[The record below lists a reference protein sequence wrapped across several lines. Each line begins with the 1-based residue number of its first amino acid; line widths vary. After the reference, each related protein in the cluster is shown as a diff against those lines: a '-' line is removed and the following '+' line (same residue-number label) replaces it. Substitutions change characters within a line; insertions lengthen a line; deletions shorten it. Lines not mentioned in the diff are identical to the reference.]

1 MFRLAKAAA
10 RRQTRPKKKKLE
22 SQVER
27 IAYRKTEAAEM
38 LGLCLRTIDNM
49 IAAKELT
56 ARKFGRVVII
66 PAAAIYGLMFCPVP
80 RNSVTRVAYSKRE
93 AAFAL
98 GLSVR
103 TIDNLIAAGELKS
116 HKLRG
121 RVLIPVTSLYA
132 LIRCDHKTKRR
143 AG

>member
-1 MFRLAKAAA
+1 LAKTQRAGKSGP
-10 RRQTRPKKKKLE
+10 RIKKVDF
-22 SQVER
+22 QVER
-27 IAYRKTEAAEM
+27 IAFRKSEAAEM

-56 ARKFGRVVII
+56 ARKFGSSVII
-66 PAAAIYGLMFCPVP
+66 PAAVVYGLMFCPVP
-80 RNSVTRVAYSKRE
+80 KNSVIRVAYSKKE
-93 AAFAL
+93 AAYAL

-116 HKLRG
+116 HKVRG

-132 LIRCDHKTKRR
+132 LIRCDHRTKRK
-143 AG
+143 AA

>member
-1 MFRLAKAAA
+1 MK
-10 RRQTRPKKKKLE
+10 

-49 IAAKELT
+49 IAAKELI
-56 ARKFGRVVII
+56 ARKLGRSVII
-66 PAAAIYGLMFCPVP
+66 PATAVYGLMFCPVP
-80 RNSVTRVAYSKRE
+80 RNSVIRVAFSKKE
-93 AAFAL
+93 AAYAL

-103 TIDNLIAAGELKS
+103 TVDNLIVAGELKS
-116 HKLRG
+116 RKARG

-143 AG
+143 AA